1 MYDGADDT
9 SVTDTLAGR
18 FEVHRA
24 HARALAYRM
33 LGSLAEAEDAVQES
47 WLRLSR
53 ADGTT
58 VTNLRGWLTTV
69 VGRICL
75 DMLRTRS
82 SRREDP
88 LDTFIP
94 DPVITDIPSSDV
106 RGPEAQALQAESVGL
121 ALMVVLEELDP
132 AERVAFV
139 LHDVFD
145 VPFDDIAPIV
155 ERSTVATRQLASR
168 ARRRIKDRA
177 PVPDPDLRAQ
187 RRVVDAFLAAVERGD
202 FEALLGIL
210 DPAVV
215 LRADGGRAKGMSRI
229 VRGASEVAA
238 QARAFS
244 SMGLETTVVLVN
256 GNVGVVARLPNG
268 RVLSVIA
275 YTVANDRV
283 AAMHIL
289 ADAERLAR
297 LDTFA
302 SSS

>member
-1 MYDGADDT
+1 MYDGPDD
-9 SVTDTLAGR
+9 SNVTETLAGR
-18 FEVHRA
+18 FEAHRA
-24 HARALAYRM
+24 HARTVAYRM

-53 ADGTT
+53 ADVTS

-75 DMLRTRS
+75 DMLRTRA

-94 DPVITDIPSSDV
+94 DPVVTAIPPSHAHGS
-106 RGPEAQALQAESVGL
+106 EAQALEAESVGL

-132 AERVAFV
+132 PERVAFV

-145 VPFDDIAPIV
+145 VAFDDIAPIV
-155 ERSTVATRQLASR
+155 ERSAVATRQLASR
-168 ARRRIKDRA
+168 ARRRIKGR
-177 PVPDPDLRAQ
+177 VPAADPDLRAQ

-210 DPAVV
+210 DPEVV
-215 LRADGGRAKGMSRI
+215 LRADGGGAKGMSRI
-229 VRGASEVAA
+229 VRGASDVAA

-244 SMGLETTVVLVN
+244 SMGLTTTVVLVN
-256 GNVGVVARLPNG
+256 GHVGVVSRLPSG

-275 YTVANDRV
+275 YTVADGRV
-283 AAMHIL
+283 VAMHIL

-297 LDTFA
+297 LDTLA
-302 SSS
+302 RLS